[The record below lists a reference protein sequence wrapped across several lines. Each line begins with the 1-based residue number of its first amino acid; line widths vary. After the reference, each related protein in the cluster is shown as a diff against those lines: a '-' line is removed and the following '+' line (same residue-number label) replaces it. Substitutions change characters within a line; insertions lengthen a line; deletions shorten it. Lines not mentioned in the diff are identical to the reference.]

1 MSQIQNSRRHA
12 FTAQGECCYYC
23 NLPMWYP
30 NLPSLNKRANKAFCR
45 VHSLTRGQAKPLKC
59 TAEHLVAKKDGGTG
73 RRSNIVAAC
82 IYCNSRRFDHVRG
95 DPSPQQFRRYVRVCM
110 ITRGWHRFSYEHML
124 PTYQRIIRKICK
136 SIRLS
141 NA

>member
-1 MSQIQNSRRHA
+1 MSQIQNSRRYA
-12 FTAQGECCYYC
+12 FTTQGECCYYC

-30 NLPSLNKRANKAFCR
+30 GIPGNKIRATKTFCKL
-45 VHSLTRGQAKPLKC
+45 HKLDRGQAKPLKC

-82 IYCNSRRFDHVRG
+82 HYCNSRRFDHANA
-95 DPSPQQFRRYVRVCM
+95 DPSPKKFKRYVRWCM
-110 ITRGWHRFSYEHML
+110 VTKGWHRFPYEHML
-124 PTYQRIIRKICK
+124 PTHHRIIRKICK
-136 SIRLS
+136 QFGLV